1 MRRNQQPTAVDTRPV
16 GYTQRFS
23 YAASDTAGQ
32 LIFTVV
38 SFYLLKF
45 YTDIAG
51 LSALVAGNI
60 LLLARLV
67 DSLDAPLWGIV
78 FERVRSK
85 WGRSRPWFLWLC
97 LPFAVSGIAT
107 FATPKLSAN
116 HMAIYAGATYIV
128 CSVLYTG
135 INTPVTAILSAL
147 TDDPRQRVLLTT
159 FRMFGSKAGVLIV
172 NATLLPC
179 IAWFGK
185 GDDKLGI
192 IRTIPIYAAGSIVLY
207 LIAFRNLRERIP
219 ADAGRIPIRKSFS
232 AIAGNWP
239 WIIIVSSSLLFWIAF
254 IARIST
260 VPYFFE
266 YVWHRGDLVPLAN
279 GLDVVSLAALVFLP
293 WLCRLT
299 SKRNVW
305 AWGLIGAVGS
315 QCLLY
320 AGLQAGSQGLVFTGW
335 ILGILTSGVAMAMPF
350 SLLADSVD
358 YGEWKTGVRAA
369 GLLTAIG
376 AAFCLKV
383 GSGLG
388 GALPAWILS
397 ATDYHPHV
405 AQNSRAL
412 AGIVF
417 AFVWLPAIF
426 YALALAPVMFYAR
439 YEILEGRIAETLRS
453 RHAAH

>member
-1 MRRNQQPTAVDTRPV
+1 M
-16 GYTQRFS
+16 QRAS

-32 LIFTVV
+32 LIFTVI

-51 LSALVAGNI
+51 LSPLVAGNI

-78 FERVRSK
+78 FERVHSR
-85 WGRSRPWFLWLC
+85 WGQSRPWFLWLC
-97 LPFAVSGIAT
+97 VPFALSGILT
-107 FATPKLSAN
+107 FATPDLSEPN
-116 HMAIYAGATYIV
+116 KAIYAGGTYIV

-147 TDDPRQRVLLTT
+147 THDPRQRVMLTT

-172 NATLLPC
+172 NATLLPA
-179 IAWFGK
+179 IAWLGR

-192 IRTIPIYAAGSIVLY
+192 SRIIPVYAAGSILLY
-207 LIAFRNLRERIP
+207 LLAFRNLRERFP
-219 ADAGRIPIRKSFS
+219 AAAGRVSLRKSFS
-232 AIAGNWP
+232 AIGSNWP
-239 WIIIVSSSLLFWIAF
+239 WIIIVASSLTFWIAF

-279 GLDVVSLAALVFLP
+279 GLDVVSLVALLFLP
-293 WLCRLT
+293 WLCQRT

-305 AWGLIGAVGS
+305 AWGLVGA
-315 QCLLY
+315 
-320 AGLQAGSQGLVFTGW
+320 AGSQVLLYGGIATGSQALLFTGW
-335 ILGILTSGVAMAMPF
+335 ISGILTSGVAMAMPF

-358 YGEWKTGVRAA
+358 YGEWKTGIRAA

-397 ATDYHPHV
+397 ATDYHPNV
-405 AQNSRAL
+405 VQNADAL

-426 YALALAPVMFYAR
+426 YALALMPVMFYGR
-439 YEILEGRIAETLRS
+439 FEMLEPRIAAELRS
-453 RHAAH
+453 RRAAH